1 MLLQFCIVPHFLFF
15 EILSPDTDSKM
26 KLNDNGFNEQKNQ
39 LNKQILR
46 SEVLEPKNIN
56 MVDELQPEDTSDY
69 LFSLAP
75 DKKLNCFRFKSKF
88 INSLTT
94 FFFIIHVLIK
104 WNSNLVNRPKIDSR
118 NVPII
123 DRCLVPYRCGYGQT
137 SLNQIFKI
145 VNMNVY

>member
-1 MLLQFCIVPHFLFF
+1 
-15 EILSPDTDSKM
+15 M

-46 SEVLEPKNIN
+46 SGVLEPKNIN

-94 FFFIIHVLIK
+94 FFLLF
-104 WNSNLVNRPKIDSR
+104 
-118 NVPII
+118 
-123 DRCLVPYRCGYGQT
+123 T
-137 SLNQIFKI
+137 F
-145 VNMNVY
+145 